1 MRANVYLV
9 DTSAWLDY
17 LKGIKS
23 PVVTKLTEVLDRQI
37 PFGITGVIYQEILQG
52 AGTEEDFAL
61 LEEYFGTQRFYHPC
75 DLVETYRSAAAL
87 YARCR
92 RGGVTPR
99 STVDCFIAQV
109 AIEHEL
115 QLIHSD
121 RDFTAM
127 ARVIHELKIA

>member
-1 MRANVYLV
+1 MYLV

-17 LKGIKS
+17 LKGTKS
-23 PVVTKLTEVLDRQI
+23 PVVTKLTEVVDQQI

-52 AGTEEDFAL
+52 AETEHDFAL
-61 LEEYFGTQRFYHPC
+61 LEEYFGTQRFYHPR
-75 DLVETYRSAAAL
+75 DLVETYRNAAAL

-92 RGGVTPR
+92 RRGVTPR
-99 STVDCFIAQV
+99 STVDCLIAQV

-115 QLIHSD
+115 RLIHSD

>member
-1 MRANVYLV
+1 MYLV

-17 LKGIKS
+17 LKGTKS
-23 PVVTKLTEVLDRQI
+23 PVVTKLTEVMDQQI

-52 AGTEEDFAL
+52 AETEHDFTL
-61 LEEYFGTQRFYHPC
+61 LEEYFGTQRFYHPR
-75 DLVETYRSAAAL
+75 DLVETYRNAAAL

-92 RGGVTPR
+92 RRGVTPR
-99 STVDCFIAQV
+99 STVDCLIAQV

-127 ARVIHELKIA
+127 ARVIPELKIA

>member
-1 MRANVYLV
+1 MYLV
-9 DTSAWLDY
+9 DTSTWLDY
-17 LKGIKS
+17 LKGAKS
-23 PVVTKLTEVLDRQI
+23 PVVTRLTEVMDQHV

-52 AGTEEDFAL
+52 ADTENDFAL
-61 LEEYFGTQRFYHPC
+61 LEEYFGTQRFYHPR
-75 DLVETYRSAAAL
+75 DLVETYRNAAAL

-92 RGGVTPR
+92 RRGVTPR
-99 STVDCFIAQV
+99 SAVDCFIAQV

-115 QLIHSD
+115 RLIHSD

>member
-1 MRANVYLV
+1 MYLV

-17 LKGIKS
+17 LKGTKS
-23 PVVTKLTEVLDRQI
+23 LVVTKLTEVMDQHI

-52 AGTEEDFAL
+52 ADTENDFAL
-61 LEEYFGTQRFYHPC
+61 LEEYFGTQCFYHPR
-75 DLVETYRSAAAL
+75 DLVETYRNAAAL

-92 RGGVTPR
+92 RRGVTPR
-99 STVDCFIAQV
+99 SAVDCFIAQV

-115 QLIHSD
+115 RLIHSD

>member
-1 MRANVYLV
+1 MYLV

-17 LKGIKS
+17 LKGTKS
-23 PVVTKLTEVLDRQI
+23 PVVTRLTEIMDQRF

-52 AGTEEDFAL
+52 ADTENDFAL
-61 LEEYFGTQRFYHPC
+61 LEEYFGTQRFYHPR
-75 DLVETYRSAAAL
+75 DLVETYRNAAAL

-92 RGGVTPR
+92 RRGVTPR
-99 STVDCFIAQV
+99 SSVDCFIAQI

-115 QLIHSD
+115 RLIHSD

-127 ARVIHELKIA
+127 ARVIHELKIV